1 MTDLDILRELA
12 SDHRDWVSKRAEMAV
27 MISEQYEGGGL
38 ESEEYMDRMLDL
50 IRSDRLD
57 SEANDLE
64 TKAVLVTAVMGA
76 AQVI

>member
-1 MTDLDILRELA
+1 MTDADILRELA
-12 SDHRDWVSKRAEMAV
+12 NDHRSWVSKRAEMAV

-38 ESEEYMDRMLDL
+38 EGEEYMDRMLDL
-50 IRSDRLD
+50 IRNDKLD
-57 SEANDLE
+57 SEADDLE